1 MTDGEEFREIRRI
14 KDNVEV
20 KYDWSEVRQLI

>member
-1 MTDGEEFREIRRI
+1 MIDGEEFREIRRI
-14 KDNVEV
+14 SDNTEV